1 MSIPTRQR
9 IIDAAVEEFAAH
21 GLAGARIERIA
32 AGASINKAQLYAH
45 VGNKEALFD
54 AAFAQH
60 VGRFTDAVPFDV
72 EDLPGYA
79 TRLYDRYVA
88 DPALMR
94 LVAWARLERTP
105 TGDLFTGDEHD
116 DDKLGDI
123 RGAQER
129 GLLDP
134 AYEPADLWAILVAMA
149 ATWAQAALL
158 TVAAADDPAAAHRR
172 RQDALARAVE
182 QAFVRRP
189 V

>member
-1 MSIPTRQR
+1 MSGTPTRQR

-60 VGRFTDAVPFDV
+60 VGHFTDAVPFDV
-72 EDLPGYA
+72 EDVPGYA
-79 TRLYDRYVA
+79 ARLYDRYVA

-105 TGDLFTGDEHD
+105 TGDLFTGEEHD

-123 RGAQER
+123 RAAQDR
-129 GLLDP
+129 GLLDA
-134 AYEPADLWAILVAMA
+134 AYDPVDLWALLVAMA

-158 TVAAADDPAAAHRR
+158 TVASADDAESVHDRR
-172 RQDALARAVE
+172 RAALSRAVAE
-182 QAFVRRP
+182 AFVRG
-189 V
+189 